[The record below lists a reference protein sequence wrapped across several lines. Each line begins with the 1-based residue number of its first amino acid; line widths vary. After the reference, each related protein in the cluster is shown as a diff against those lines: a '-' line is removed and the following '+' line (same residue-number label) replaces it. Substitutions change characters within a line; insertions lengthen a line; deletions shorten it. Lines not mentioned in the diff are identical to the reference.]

1 MAQTNILQHHIPVA
15 ARFSAPGSR
24 IDLDYGEL
32 DILSISEG
40 NWVLRLP
47 PSLIQHQPELERLL
61 TKVFS
66 GRTEENLALA
76 QQMSLNWCVA
86 KCKQSGITLDECM
99 VAE

>member
-1 MAQTNILQHHIPVA
+1 MAQTTIMQHHSPVA
-15 ARFSAPGSR
+15 ARLSSTAPATF
-24 IDLDYGEL
+24 DGEL
-32 DILSISEG
+32 TILSISEG

-86 KCKQSGITLDECM
+86 KCKQSGLTLDECLSGP
-99 VAE
+99 

>member
-1 MAQTNILQHHIPVA
+1 MAQTNIMQHHIPVA
-15 ARFSAPGSR
+15 ARLSPPTPAKF
-24 IDLDYGEL
+24 DGEL

-86 KCKQSGITLDECM
+86 KCKQSGMTLDECM
-99 VAE
+99 YGG

>member
-1 MAQTNILQHHIPVA
+1 MAQIRLMEPHSSAA
-15 ARFSAPGSR
+15 ARVSSPQSE
-24 IDLDYGEL
+24 YEL

-47 PSLIQHQPELERLL
+47 PPLIQHQPELERLL

-66 GRTEENLALA
+66 GRNEENLALA

-86 KCKQSGITLDECM
+86 KCRQSGLTLDECLLG
-99 VAE
+99 